1 MMKKMPEKTEELR
14 EAFKTFDADGDGCT
28 TRSELRR
35 VMIKFG
41 QNLTDPELDAVMLE
55 VDKNRDGHFLFRI
68 YGSNGNLQTSVVPGL
83 RRFVFHVI
91 LISVQFLQAKLIQH
105 NI

>member
-1 MMKKMPEKTEELR
+1 MMKKMPEKKEELR

-35 VMIKFG
+35 VMMIKFG

-55 VDKNRDGHFLFRI
+55 VDKNRDGVISF
-68 YGSNGNLQTSVVPGL
+68 SNLWKQWKPTDL
-83 RRFVFHVI
+83 RRSGVEKVCVSCDSDQRSIFT
-91 LISVQFLQAKLIQH
+91 SQAYST
-105 NI
+105 